1 MLSLLHVCQS
11 ILQHGGDDPAHS
23 WHNVGSVP
31 LLILSA
37 LSTMLGVRMHLCTTF
52 ILTIRRGASAL
63 CLLYLRRLQLSNT
76 SNSRISIH
84 PTPCYVYIHR
94 RSIHQQL
101 QHLCVTNAPSDIL
114 NISSDDTSTRISSA
128 EASGRSL
135 DHFCSLQT

>member
-31 LLILSA
+31 L
-37 LSTMLGVRMHLCTTF
+37 
-52 ILTIRRGASAL
+52 LTIRRGASAL